1 MHERK
6 YFVIKYDHY
15 DSYVAFFFFIKY
27 KCFYLLVIFGLYK
40 IIIIFYIVSYGLSK
54 KILKKNI
61 GRGSYVTS
69 YFNLIPFIIIFILNE
84 IYKWLLKTRS
94 PLEYSSSS
102 RIR

>member
-15 DSYVAFFFFIKY
+15 DSYVAFFFIRY

-54 KILKKNI
+54 KIQKKI
-61 GRGSYVTS
+61 LEEVHMSHHI
-69 YFNLIPFIIIFILNE
+69 LI
-84 IYKWLLKTRS
+84 
-94 PLEYSSSS
+94 
-102 RIR
+102 

>member
-54 KILKKNI
+54 KI
-61 GRGSYVTS
+61 
-69 YFNLIPFIIIFILNE
+69 
-84 IYKWLLKTRS
+84 
-94 PLEYSSSS
+94 
-102 RIR
+102 